1 MPRPGRARLDARGAR
16 HRVDLQDA
24 VEPPE
29 VERHRAVVA
38 GPADRVG
45 AADHARATA
54 VRGHRQVLGIRPLER
69 GQHLRLV
76 GRVRH
81 DVGHVREL
89 AAQRPHHVEVRGAVP
104 VEGSIMI
111 ELQRRGRFDLRRAE
125 AQMRG
130 QRRPLPPPPGRP
142 PGPSPSACGG
152 ALPSSFLVTF
162 PTGILAR
169 GPWQRGQ
176 VAVQWRDDS
185 FEPDPT
191 QSAAADRAIAALQ
204 DRGSPAHDGLAARLC
219 AFEAHDDAL
228 RMTLQPMRWSLRL
241 SDDAAGS
248 MSVLCVARDTEG
260 RWLAG
265 RRAPW
270 VATWAG
276 RWALGAGGAVEVG
289 EDPVEA
295 LTRELEE
302 EWGVVPERF
311 SVEALVSPADRAGD
325 AHRPGLARRG
335 HRGGARR
342 RARRARLVASRAV
355 GLAGRR

>member
-1 MPRPGRARLDARGAR
+1 
-16 HRVDLQDA
+16 
-24 VEPPE
+24 
-29 VERHRAVVA
+29 
-38 GPADRVG
+38 
-45 AADHARATA
+45 
-54 VRGHRQVLGIRPLER
+54 
-69 GQHLRLV
+69 
-76 GRVRH
+76 
-81 DVGHVREL
+81 
-89 AAQRPHHVEVRGAVP
+89 
-104 VEGSIMI
+104 
-111 ELQRRGRFDLRRAE
+111 
-125 AQMRG
+125 
-130 QRRPLPPPPGRP
+130 
-142 PGPSPSACGG
+142 
-152 ALPSSFLVTF
+152 VTF

-176 VAVQWRDDS
+176 VAVQWRGDS

-191 QSAAADRAIAALQ
+191 QSAAADRAIVALQ

-311 SVEALVSPADRAGD
+311 SVEALVSLPTGLVMLIGQAWLAPGTEVERDAEHD
-325 AHRPGLARRG
+325 AHAWWPPEPSAWPDEADPALHRMAGL
-335 HRGGARR
+335 
-342 RARRARLVASRAV
+342 
-355 GLAGRR
+355 LA